1 MRIARES
8 TGFRLLLLASTVV
21 FLTSSALVAG
31 PYGLNRDSIPDQY
44 KWDFTDIYPSWDAW
58 QDGMTQLEGLMDQY
72 AVLEGTLAQGPD
84 QILKA
89 YRLGDEL
96 GMLLYRVYR
105 YPQLM
110 RDTDT
115 RNNEVSAKL
124 QQVQI
129 LLAKFNSATSWFDPE
144 LLSIPWDTMKGW
156 LNRTPELAPYAF
168 GIEDLYRNQ
177 EHVLSPDQEKLLS
190 YFSRFN
196 SVPGSI
202 HDELSTSDI
211 DFPEIT
217 LSDGQTV
224 KVTPG
229 NYYNI
234 LSTNRNQADRRKAF
248 EAHYGV
254 FHANV
259 NTYAAIFNGIL
270 QRDWALAQ
278 ARNYASTLDA
288 ALFRDNVP
296 PEVFETLLSTVKA
309 GTAPV
314 RRYMKLRKETLGLD
328 TYHLY
333 DGSIP
338 LVDIDKTYN
347 YDDIAEHII
356 ASVAPLGQEYQDKM
370 RQVFTDR
377 WIDVYEN
384 EGKSSGA
391 YSAGV
396 YGVHPY
402 LLLNFN
408 GTLDDVFT
416 VAHEVGHCMHTRLS
430 DESQPFATASYTIFV
445 AEVASTLNEALFLD
459 YMMERT
465 DDPKERIAL
474 LQHSIENIMG
484 TFYTQVMFAD
494 FEWQAHR
501 MVEEGKPVTAEALRQ
516 LYFSLLQDYYGEVVE
531 LDDLYGSTWTRISHF
546 YGSPYYVY
554 KYATCF
560 ASSARIVKEI
570 QSTDKATREG
580 AIKRYMTLLQSGG
593 SDYPMNQLTAAG
605 VDLSKQE
612 TIQAIVTQ
620 LDELVSRFESELK
633 KI

>member
-1 MRIARES
+1 MRNLRQRSIVQS
-8 TGFRLLLLASTVV
+8 FILA
-21 FLTSSALVAG
+21 LALVLFGSSVLFAG
-31 PYGLNRDSIPDQY
+31 PYGLDRDSIPDKY
-44 KWDFTDIYPSWDAW
+44 KWDFTDIYASWDEWRA
-58 QDGMTQLEGLMDQY
+58 GMAQLEQLMDQY
-72 AVLEGTLAQGPD
+72 AALEGTLAQGPD

-89 YRLGDEL
+89 YKLGDEL
-96 GMLLYRVYR
+96 GILLYRVYR

-115 RNNEVSAKL
+115 RNNEISAKL
-124 QQVQI
+124 QEVQI
-129 LLAKFNSATSWFDPE
+129 LLAKFNSATSWFNPE
-144 LLSIPWDTMKGW
+144 LLSISWDTMKGW
-156 LNRTPELAPYAF
+156 LNKTPELAPYAF
-168 GIEDLYRNQ
+168 GIEDLYRSQ
-177 EHVLSPDQEKLLS
+177 EHVLPPEQEKLLS
-190 YFSRFN
+190 YFSRF
-196 SVPGSI
+196 SSTPGNI

-211 DFPEIT
+211 EFPEVT
-217 LSDGQTV
+217 LSSGETV
-224 KVTPG
+224 TMTPG

-234 LSTNRNQADRRKAF
+234 LSTNRNQEDRRKAF

-254 FHANV
+254 YNANI
-259 NTYAAIFNGIL
+259 NTYASIYNGIV
-270 QRDWALAQ
+270 QRDWAMAQ
-278 ARNYASTLDA
+278 ARNYESTLDA
-288 ALFRDNVP
+288 ALFGDNVP
-296 PEVFETLLSTVKA
+296 AEVFENLMSTVKA

-314 RRYMKLRKETLGLD
+314 RRYMKLRKEKLGLD

-347 YDDIAEHII
+347 YDDITDDII
-356 ASVAPLGQEYQDKM
+356 ASVAPLGKEYQAKM
-370 RQVFTDR
+370 KKIFTDR

-408 GTLDDVFT
+408 GTLDNVFT
-416 VAHEVGHCMHTRLS
+416 VAHEVGHCMHTQLS

-465 DDPKERIAL
+465 TDPKERVAL
-474 LQHSIENIMG
+474 LQHSIENILG

-494 FEWQAHR
+494 FEWQAHK
-501 MVEEGKPVTAEALRQ
+501 MAEEGRPITAEALKQ
-516 LYFSLLQDYYGEVVE
+516 LYFSLLTEYYGDAVE
-531 LDDLYGSTWTRISHF
+531 LDDLYGATWSRISHF

-560 ASSARIVKEI
+560 ASSAKLVKEI
-570 QSTDKATREG
+570 QSSDKDVRE
-580 AIKRYMTLLQSGG
+580 AAVKRYLALLRSGG
-593 SDYPMNQLTAAG
+593 SDYPMNQLQAAG
-605 VDLSKQE
+605 VDLSRRE
-612 TIQAIVTQ
+612 TIQAVVSQ
-620 LDELVSRFESELK
+620 LDELVSQFETELQ

>member
-1 MRIARES
+1 M
-8 TGFRLLLLASTVV
+8 
-21 FLTSSALVAG
+21 SSVAVAG
-31 PYGLNRDSIPDQY
+31 PFGLDRDSIPDKY
-44 KWDFTDIYPSWDAW
+44 KWNFSDIYADWDAW
-58 QDGMTQLEGLMDQY
+58 RAGMAELETLMDQY
-72 AVLEGTLAQGPD
+72 TALEGTLAQGPD
-84 QILKA
+84 RVLKA
-89 YRLGDEL
+89 YRLGDQL
-96 GMLLYRVYR
+96 GMLLYKVYR

-124 QQVQI
+124 QEVQI
-129 LLAKFNSATSWFDPE
+129 LLAKFNSATSWFNPE

-156 LNRTPELAPYAF
+156 LNKSPELAPYAF
-168 GIEDLYRNQ
+168 SIEDLYRSQ
-177 EHVLSPDQEKLLS
+177 EHVLTPEQEKLLS
-190 YFSRFN
+190 YFSQFN
-196 SVPGSI
+196 GIPGAI

-217 LSDGQTV
+217 LSDGSTV
-224 KVTPG
+224 RVTPG

-234 LSTNRNQADRRKAF
+234 LATNRNQEDRRKAF
-248 EAHYGV
+248 EAHYSV
-254 FHANV
+254 YHTNV
-259 NTYAAIFNGIL
+259 NTYASIYNGIL

-278 ARNYASTLDA
+278 ARNYGSTLDA
-288 ALFRDNVP
+288 ALFGDNVP
-296 PEVFETLLSTVKA
+296 HEVFETLLSTVKA
-309 GTAPV
+309 GTEPV
-314 RRYMKLRKETLGLD
+314 RRYMKLRKDRLGLD

-338 LVDIDKTYN
+338 IVDIDKTYK
-347 YDDIAEHII
+347 YDDITEHII
-356 ASVAPLGQEYQDKM
+356 ASVEPLGEEYQSKM
-370 RQVFTDR
+370 RRVFTDR
-377 WIDVYEN
+377 WVDVYEN

-408 GTLDDVFT
+408 GTLEDVFT
-416 VAHEVGHCMHTRLS
+416 VAHEVGHCMHTQLS
-430 DESQPFATASYTIFV
+430 DETQPFATASYTIFV

-465 DDPKERIAL
+465 DDPKERVAL

-501 MVEEGKPVTAEALRQ
+501 MVEEGRPVTAEALRQ
-516 LYFSLLQDYYGEVVE
+516 LYFSLLQEYYGDAVE

-560 ASSARIVKEI
+560 ASSAQLMNDIRSE
-570 QSTDKATREG
+570 DEATRNA
-580 AIKRYMTLLQSGG
+580 AIKRYLTLLRSGG
-593 SDYPMNQLTAAG
+593 NDYPMNQLQAAG
-605 VDLSKQE
+605 ANLAKPE
-612 TIQAIVTQ
+612 TIQAVVAQ
-620 LDELVSRFESELK
+620 LDELVSRFEAELQ